1 MFLGLAINEFS
12 YKRKFD
18 YYLCTNHCVYFRK
31 MLNVLFLLI
40 VPSIGHRLKT

>member
-1 MFLGLAINEFS
+1 MFLGLSINEFNC
-12 YKRKFD
+12 KRKCD
-18 YYLCTNHCVYFRK
+18 YHLYTNYCEYFRK